1 MKKTLTINLNGT
13 VFHVDEDAYEV
24 LHRYLEQLRLQFAHE
39 EGGQEILDDI
49 EARISELFTER
60 LRYGMQV
67 VRQLDVQ
74 DVIGVMGQPEQI
86 AHAQETFADIPHT
99 ESTAEPASE
108 ETSAA
113 EETPSSP
120 KKGVKRL
127 MRSAED
133 RVLAGVCGG
142 LGQYTGIDTWL
153 FRLGFVL
160 FSLFGYGMPL
170 VIYVVLWI
178 VLPEALTVAQ
188 KLQMRGEEPTVE
200 NIKQAI
206 QEGELSAA
214 ETQPKRSGWSIAL
227 KLLLVLGA
235 IFMLPFFVV
244 VLLLLIGMAAAFLP
258 FFYWGDHFPLSPMMG
273 DMLSLQYIAHPL
285 SFTLALMT
293 VIVLPLY
300 ALVYALMWRAKRV
313 QPISKTMAW
322 VLGIVWTIAAWV
334 LTYEIWF

>member
-13 VFHVDEDAYEV
+13 VFHIDEDAYEV
-24 LHRYLEQLRLQFAHE
+24 LHHYLEQLRLQFAHE
-39 EGGQEILDDI
+39 EDGQEILDDI

-67 VRQLDVQ
+67 VRLLDVH

-86 AHAQETFADIPHT
+86 AHAQETFAEIPFAAHV
-99 ESTAEPASE
+99 EEPK
-108 ETSAA
+108 AA
-113 EETPSSP
+113 PTGGEDLPPMP

-127 MRSAED
+127 MRSVED

-142 LGQYTGIDTWL
+142 LGQYTGIDAWV

-160 FSLFGYGMPL
+160 CFLLAYGMPL
-170 VIYVVLWI
+170 IIYGVLWI
-178 VLPEALTVAQ
+178 VLPEGLTVAQ

-214 ETQPKRSGWSIAL
+214 DTQPKRSGWGILL
-227 KLLLVLGA
+227 KLLLALAA
-235 IFMLPFFVV
+235 IFLLPLFL
-244 VLLLLIGMAAAFLP
+244 VLLLLVFALITAFLP
-258 FFYWGDHFPLSPMMG
+258 FFYWGDHFTLSPMVG
-273 DMLSLQYIAHPL
+273 DLLPLQYISHPL

-293 VIVLPLY
+293 VIILPLY

-313 QPISKTMAW
+313 EPISKTMAW
-322 VLGIVWTIAAWV
+322 VLGAIWTIAAWV